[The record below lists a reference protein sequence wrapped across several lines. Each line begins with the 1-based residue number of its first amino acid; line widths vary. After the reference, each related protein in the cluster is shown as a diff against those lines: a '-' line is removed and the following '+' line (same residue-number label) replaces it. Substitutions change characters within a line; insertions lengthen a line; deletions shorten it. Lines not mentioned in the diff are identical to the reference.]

1 MNDNYSYH
9 FGKKVYDLSSRT
21 FVMGVLNV
29 TPDSFSD
36 GGKFTDVGAA
46 ISHAKKMVD
55 EGADFVEVGGQS
67 TRPGADE
74 VSVDEEIKRVVPV
87 IKELAKIIDIPIS
100 VDTYRSEVAD
110 EALNSGALI
119 VNDVSGFNSDPNI
132 LKVIAKH
139 KATAIAMHMKGTP
152 KNMQDNPQYN
162 DVVKEVIAYF
172 EDVVWKVNIENITQ
186 LILDP
191 GIGFGKNVE
200 HNLKLIKNIAEI
212 KRLDCPVM
220 VGISRKSMI
229 GKLVGGKTDDR
240 LEGTVALNTI
250 SILNGVQIIRVHE
263 VKAGVRTA
271 GIVDEYKKI
280 SKF

>member
-46 ISHAKKMVD
+46 ISHAKKMAD

-67 TRPGADE
+67 TRPGAGE
-74 VSVDEEIKRVVPV
+74 VSADEEIKRIIPV
-87 IKELAKIIDIPIS
+87 IKELAKLIDVPIS

-110 EALNSGALI
+110 EALSCGALI

-132 LKVIAKH
+132 LKVISKH
-139 KATAIAMHMKGTP
+139 KATAIAMHMKGIP
-152 KNMQDNPQYN
+152 KNMQDNPQYD
-162 DVVKEVIAYF
+162 DVVKEVVAYF
-172 EDVVWKVNIENITQ
+172 ENVVWKVNIENITQ

-229 GKLVGGKTDDR
+229 EKLAGGKVDDR

-250 SILNGVQIIRVHE
+250 SILNGVQIIRVHD

-271 GIVDEYKKI
+271 RIVDEYKKI
-280 SKF
+280 S